1 MENLINLFYLFRWWF
16 LVTINRYS
24 NNSGANKN
32 NNFTLSKE
40 WDFTNTD
47 FDSLA
52 NDFRYSPPWGNKV
65 NQRCSFKLDKRGIA
79 LTPEGVTFTNIIN
92 PDGDSNETPFISGAL
107 VSKSNNYLPSFGKV
121 SARYA
126 IQRTEGNWCA
136 FWTTDSKNTMPE
148 SDIVEFFGF
157 KNGKRKLSPNTH
169 YGTAYNS
176 KKYKYQYHKSIY
188 FPEKLNGR
196 MLEWSAEFY
205 PNKTIYKINNIP
217 VYYTTRSCS
226 TNEKVVWLNG
236 GTWYDATSDNVG
248 ESSRV
253 EWLKY
258 YSLVDVSKP

>member
-1 MENLINLFYLFRWWF
+1 MENIINLFYQIRWWF
-16 LVTINRYS
+16 LVTINRIYFYDS
-24 NNSGANKN
+24 NKK
-32 NNFTLSKE
+32 FELLKE
-40 WDFTNTD
+40 WDFTHTD
-47 FDSLA
+47 FELLD
-52 NDFRYSPPWGNKV
+52 NDFRYAPPWGNKV
-65 NQRCSFKLDKRGIA
+65 NKRCSFKLNKRGIEI
-79 LTPEGVTFTNIIN
+79 TSNGVTFNNLHNTDN
-92 PDGDSNETPFISGAL
+92 DMDETPFISGCL
-107 VSKSNNYLPSFGKV
+107 VSKPHNYLPTFGKV

-126 IQRTEGNWCA
+126 IYRTRGNWCA

-157 KNGKRKLSPNTH
+157 RDGRRKLSPNTH
-169 YGTAYNS
+169 YGTDYNS
-176 KKYKYQYHKSIY
+176 KNYKFHYPKNLY

-236 GTWYDATSDNVG
+236 GTWYDAQMGDTG
-248 ESSRV
+248 KSSSV

-258 YSLVDVSKP
+258 YNLKDELKS